1 VLVIHFCHGFIE
13 RIQTL
18 WFYCDSF
25 PSNPS
30 CDTSGMMLDNQ
41 NGVSAF
47 LNIATDTDTH
57 VQQFKEL
64 QDGVQREL
72 QDCTK
77 KKEELQIRRRRR
89 HGPLRKTDRLERFC
103 KKMSELLETFS
114 GTADVAKAI
123 DSRVGGA
130 LIGALSMLFQVSDVA
145 NVAVAILFLFC
156 R

>member
-1 VLVIHFCHGFIE
+1 
-13 RIQTL
+13 
-18 WFYCDSF
+18 
-25 PSNPS
+25 
-30 CDTSGMMLDNQ
+30 MMLDNQ